1 MVVRSAVTET
11 PANCCRIRATVDV
24 LGGTGAPTVSMT
36 TPRSDDPMANTDRQV
51 VVDNSRDWQSPLVE
65 EKACPRRSVDNG
77 DGWKRE
83 WENADAV
90 AAPKATDTSPHNV
103 VALLKLVMPEN
114 AMDLVLRFPAQSA
127 QLDCISCT

>member
-24 LGGTGAPTVSMT
+24 LGGTGFPTVSMT
-36 TPRSDDPMANTDRQV
+36 TMANTDRQV

-65 EKACPRRSVDNG
+65 EKACPRHSVGNG

-90 AAPKATDTSPHNV
+90 AAKKATDTSPHNV
-103 VALLKLVMPEN
+103 VALLKRVMPEN
-114 AMDLVLRFPAQSA
+114 AMDLVLLFPAQSA
-127 QLDCISCT
+127 QPDCISCT